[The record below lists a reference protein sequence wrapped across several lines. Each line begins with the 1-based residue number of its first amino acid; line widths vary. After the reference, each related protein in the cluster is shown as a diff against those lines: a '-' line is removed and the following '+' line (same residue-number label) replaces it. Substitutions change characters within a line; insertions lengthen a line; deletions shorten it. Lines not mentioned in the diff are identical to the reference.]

1 MLQYLSQTQ
10 SKILCC
16 GIIKNM
22 KHVHWLIAS
31 LLSRL
36 MAGGLSSKTEKT
48 LFVEEEEEEEL
59 PLPLCLAELRWPRE
73 VVACVPEKREI
84 PLATLLGMNQLSS
97 IIISYSFLAG
107 RVWYIVFLSLPIQLL
122 DLISKRNEMQKDR
135 YNICQMY
142 KHASIK

>member
-48 LFVEEEEEEEL
+48 LFEEEEEL
-59 PLPLCLAELRWPRE
+59 PLPLCLAELRCE

-142 KHASIK
+142 KHVSIK

>member
-1 MLQYLSQTQ
+1 
-10 SKILCC
+10 
-16 GIIKNM
+16 
-22 KHVHWLIAS
+22 
-31 LLSRL
+31 

-48 LFVEEEEEEEL
+48 LFVEEEEEEL

-107 RVWYIVFLSLPIQLL
+107 RV
-122 DLISKRNEMQKDR
+122 
-135 YNICQMY
+135 
-142 KHASIK
+142 